1 MLFKEFEVEGR
12 TYKLALNTRSIME
25 LEKKIGCNPVA
36 IFGTEGTTIPTI
48 TVMIQILTASLQ
60 KFEHGFTEKEAA
72 ELFDKWLEESN
83 SITDVITVIVEIDKA
98 SGLIRTQE
106 EERKN

>member
-36 IFGTEGTTIPTI
+36 IFGEEGTTIPTI
-48 TVMIQILTASLQ
+48 TVMI
-60 KFEHGFTEKEAA
+60 
-72 ELFDKWLEESN
+72 
-83 SITDVITVIVEIDKA
+83 
-98 SGLIRTQE
+98 
-106 EERKN
+106 

>member
-1 MLFKEFEVEGR
+1 
-12 TYKLALNTRSIME
+12 ME

-36 IFGTEGTTIPTI
+36 IFGEEGTTIPTI

-60 KFEHGFTEKEAA
+60 KFEHGFTEKDAA
-72 ELFDKWLEESN
+72 ELFDKWLEEGN
-83 SITDVITVIVEIDKA
+83 SITDFITVIVEIYKA